1 MVCVLIGMMVTFT
14 KSHQI
19 VHLKPLQFTVGRFY
33 LNFLQ
38 KCFEAAV
45 PSEGVEGTGLWPSGD
60 VWAPLRLFDKTHLP
74 SALETLT

>member
-1 MVCVLIGMMVTFT
+1 MTVTATRELSEVIEMVCVLIGMMVTFT

-60 VWAPLRLFDKTHLP
+60 V
-74 SALETLT
+74 

>member
-1 MVCVLIGMMVTFT
+1 MEGLTVTATRELSEVIEMVCVLIGMMVTFT

-60 VWAPLRLFDKTHLP
+60 V
-74 SALETLT
+74 